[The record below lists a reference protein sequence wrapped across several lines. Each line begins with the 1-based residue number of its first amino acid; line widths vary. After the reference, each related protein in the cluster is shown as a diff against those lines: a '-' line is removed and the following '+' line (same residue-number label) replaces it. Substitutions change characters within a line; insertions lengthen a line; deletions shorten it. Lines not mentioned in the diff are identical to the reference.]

1 MRTDDAGWEDVPGIL
16 RFDVNREEIE
26 LRCEV
31 ARKMPSE
38 MTPAGDVIAPS
49 GDATGGLYLHSPQ
62 MEPRRN
68 DEVVWFTVAEGLGN
82 MKAEASSL
90 MHESDLAQFPGTNA
104 LNA

>member
-1 MRTDDAGWEDVPGIL
+1 MR
-16 RFDVNREEIE
+16 
-26 LRCEV
+26 
-31 ARKMPSE
+31 
-38 MTPAGDVIAPS
+38 
-49 GDATGGLYLHSPQ
+49 
-62 MEPRRN
+62 PRRN